1 MILRLALC
9 GLEPTGVLSLSSF
22 SVTTVFEVWGGPSFC
37 TGLGV
42 CGKES
47 YNLFTV
53 HMPLGVVVTVVLL
66 VAMAHKTCVVKA
78 SRVRSVNLLMIADW
92 GPLAGAHT
100 WG

>member
-1 MILRLALC
+1 M
-9 GLEPTGVLSLSSF
+9 
-22 SVTTVFEVWGGPSFC
+22 
-37 TGLGV
+37 
-42 CGKES
+42 
-47 YNLFTV
+47 FTV
-53 HMPLGVVVTVVLL
+53 HMPLGDVVTVVLL